1 MSIILLPWLFI
12 TALLGQSD
20 LGRLGI
26 AVAAVGVAGLAIALV
41 AAFRW
46 PGWPLLW
53 LLLPLAVPHVYLQVV
68 GVWRIGDHHEV
79 AAVSLYAVALVAALA
94 IAGYAARAN
103 PLAVAGAAVFALA
116 YAWIA
121 YQASLFVFWTGL
133 H

>member
-26 AVAAVGVAGLAIALV
+26 AVAAVGVAALAIALV
-41 AAFRW
+41 AAFRR

-79 AAVSLYAVALVAALA
+79 AAVSLYAVALIAALA

-103 PLAVAGAAVFALA
+103 PLMAAGAAVFALA

>member
-12 TALLGQSD
+12 AALLGQSD

-26 AVAAVGVAGLAIALV
+26 AVAAVGVAALAIALV
-41 AAFRW
+41 AAFRR

-79 AAVSLYAVALVAALA
+79 AAVSLYAVALIAALA
-94 IAGYAARAN
+94 IPGYAARAN
-103 PLAVAGAAVFALA
+103 PLAAAGVAVFALA
-116 YAWIA
+116 NAWIA